1 MVSMMRVPPVNC
13 MRAMPRTRRITLR
26 RKNRAGGVTINPV
39 IDITGS
45 WITITIDSPMSDI
58 RSRPMAVMRRLITW
72 LTALAP
78 VVSRAMNSDE

>member
-26 RKNRAGGVTINPV
+26 RKNSAGGVTINPV

-58 RSRPMAVMRRLITW
+58 RSRPMAVMRRLITC
-72 LTALAP
+72 
-78 VVSRAMNSDE
+78 